1 MEWELKPDL
10 FVSCLRI
17 SVKEFTRFSFPSR
30 RAYSNSRRTS
40 HNCMTYKRL
49 ISLQT
54 SLMCSIFARRTCWR
68 KTVPDFP
75 QRNKGIF
82 HSSLHV
88 RMLFRAAWLT
98 FSRFSSRNT
107 VLLSKRD
114 LQTNLQLLL
123 VKKHFSVGDKAEL
136 SRVFSQEDVL
146 KFAELTWDTNPLH
159 LSPDFA
165 KITRFGRPVVHGVL
179 LNG

>member
-1 MEWELKPDL
+1 
-10 FVSCLRI
+10 
-17 SVKEFTRFSFPSR
+17 
-30 RAYSNSRRTS
+30 
-40 HNCMTYKRL
+40 MTYKGL
-49 ISLQT
+49 KCLKT
-54 SLMCSIFARRTCWR
+54 SLMCSIFARRRRR

-75 QRNKGIF
+75 HETKEF
-82 HSSLHV
+82 STPPSTV
-88 RMLFRAAWLT
+88 RMLSRAAW

-114 LQTNLQLLL
+114 LQTSLQLLL
-123 VKKHFSVGDKAEL
+123 VQKHFSVGDKAEL
-136 SRVFSQEDVL
+136 SRVFSREDVL

-159 LSPDFA
+159 LNPDFA